1 MYASAAGESGDLM
14 NLLFIVVLI
23 ICIAVLGFR
32 GPAWLRKWSS
42 KKYVEKLE
50 PIAAALGGEII
61 SDLWFESYLILRVD
75 KYEARV
81 ELPQRKSQESPLI
94 LRLMTTL
101 PFTLSV
107 SPEDSANLEVFLG
120 DTAAKFLRNLESK
133 YEFQIGDQ
141 AFDDKYFLVSENPN
155 LAKEFLLSGQKR
167 EIVDYFFKNGFTSL
181 GATKYSVYA
190 AKSGY
195 GPDDFEPWTV
205 RYHLG
210 QLNKFA
216 SA

>member
-1 MYASAAGESGDLM
+1 MFESAAGETGDLM
-14 NLLFIVVLI
+14 NLFIIAVI
-23 ICIAVLGFR
+23 IITIAVLGFR
-32 GPAWLRKWSS
+32 GPTWLRRWSS
-42 KKYVEKLE
+42 NKMAEKLA
-50 PIAAALGGEII
+50 PIAAALGGELI
-61 SDLWFESYLILRVD
+61 SDTWFSSCLILRVD
-75 KYEARV
+75 KFEARV

-101 PFTLSV
+101 PFTLEV
-107 SPEDSANLEVFLG
+107 VPEDPVNLEVLLG
-120 DTAAKFLRNLESK
+120 DTAGKFLRNLESK

-141 AFDDKYFLVSENPN
+141 AFDDKYFLHSDSPN
-155 LAKEFLLSGQKR
+155 QAKEFLLSEQKR
-167 EIVDYFFKNGFTSL
+167 EIVDYFFKHGFTSL

-216 SA
+216 SP

>member
-1 MYASAAGESGDLM
+1 MFESAAGETGDLM
-14 NLLFIVVLI
+14 NLIIIAVIIICIVVL
-23 ICIAVLGFR
+23 GF
-32 GPAWLRKWSS
+32 GSPAWLRRWSS

-50 PIAAALGGEII
+50 PIAAALGGEVV
-61 SDLWFESYLILRVD
+61 SNLWFSSHLLLRVD
-75 KYEARV
+75 KHEARV
-81 ELPQRKSQESPLI
+81 ELPQRKNQESPLI

-101 PFTLSV
+101 PFTLDIAQ
-107 SPEDSANLEVFLG
+107 EDSANLEVFVG

-141 AFDDKYFLVSENPN
+141 AFDDKYFLVSKNPD

-167 EIVDYFFKNGFTSL
+167 EIVDYFFKHGFTRL
-181 GATKYSVYA
+181 GATEYSVFA

-195 GPDDFEPWTV
+195 GPEDFEPWTV